1 MSLIFRA
8 IYGYPENLLQIISNL
23 KNIAPVINL
32 HITRNGIYICEISK
46 DNAVCINIF
55 IDRDDF
61 INYIYDSKENVIFGI
76 STNNFYNI
84 LKSISSNETIILGLT
99 KSRKYKKGSKI
110 ITMPQKLIIET
121 YNGLWETSMSLKYI
135 KHPVE
140 EKGPDDIDYDLEI
153 EMDLDNLKLIIEKM
167 SVSNAKNITFDIN
180 NNGLFLNTKTEYSNI
195 KIKLEPR
202 NNIKFYTT
210 NKYFK
215 ILFNL
220 SKIKEIVNSNYYEKV
235 VLSISEN
242 YPLKIGFSINIDS
255 NIDYHL
261 VYSNN

>member
-1 MSLIFRA
+1 MS
-8 IYGYPENLLQIISNL
+8 ISNL

-61 INYIYDSKENVIFGI
+61 INYVYDSKKNVIFGM
-76 STNNFYNI
+76 STEHFYNI

-99 KSRKYKKGSKI
+99 KSRKFKKDSKI
-110 ITMPQKLIIET
+110 LTMPQKLIIET
-121 YNGLWETSMSLKYI
+121 YNGLWETSTSLKYI

-153 EMDLDNLKLIIEKM
+153 EMDLDYLKLIIEEM
-167 SVSNAKNITFDIN
+167 SVSSAKNITFDKN
-180 NNGLFLNTKTEYSNI
+180 KNGLFLNTKTEYSNI
-195 KIKLEPR
+195 KLKLKPS